1 MIQKIKSRLLILSS
15 ALAAMAVLAVPAVAS
30 AAPAPGTVDI
40 HGSLC
45 QGSNIDLQN
54 NAGCPTDVKEGK
66 FQTELAH
73 IINILSIIIGVAA
86 VIMIIFGG
94 FKYITSGG
102 ASEKVTSAK
111 NTILYAIIGLIIV
124 ALAQLIVHFVLNAT
138 PSA

>member
-15 ALAAMAVLAVPAVAS
+15 TLAALAVLAVPA
-30 AAPAPGTVDI
+30 AALAQPAPPPNI
-40 HGSLC
+40 HNNLC
-45 QGSNIDLQN
+45 QGSNLNVTIN
-54 NAGCPTDVKEGK
+54 NNGSCGTADESN
-66 FQTELAH
+66 FQSTLAH
-73 IINILSIIIGVAA
+73 IVNILSVIIGVVA

-138 PSA
+138 PS